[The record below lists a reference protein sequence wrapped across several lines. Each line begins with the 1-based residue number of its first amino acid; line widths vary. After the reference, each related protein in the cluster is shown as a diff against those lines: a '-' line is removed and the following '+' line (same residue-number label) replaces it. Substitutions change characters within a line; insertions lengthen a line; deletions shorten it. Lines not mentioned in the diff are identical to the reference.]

1 MVAQRGSGVAAKAD
15 ARAKTDRPAKE
26 RPRAEAA
33 RRKMNFSDKHAL
45 EKLPKRLAEL
55 DKKIAELHQQ
65 LSDSQL
71 YSRDPRRYAAL
82 SEALAHAQHEHIQ
95 GEERWL
101 ELEMLREEL
110 ERE

>member
-1 MVAQRGSGVAAKAD
+1 
-15 ARAKTDRPAKE
+15 
-26 RPRAEAA
+26 
-33 RRKMNFSDKHAL
+33 MNFSDKHAL
-45 EKLPKRLAEL
+45 EKLPRHLAEL
-55 DKKIAELHQQ
+55 DKKIAELQKQ

-71 YSRDPRRYAAL
+71 YARDPKKYSAL
-82 SEALAHAQHEHIQ
+82 SESLARAQHEHAT